1 VYDRRVTE
9 TKNVAGSAVFC
20 CIVYLYRYN
29 TNPVQANIDSVRQQR
44 DLLLQQMQAIDRL
57 RRGSLS
63 RQFFRSAPGDPAHRR
78 GPYYVLQGYFHG
90 QKFSERIPADQ
101 AEVVEQDVAN
111 YRHFQQLAEQFVS
124 LTDQFTRL
132 QDQAKDSKKNSSRRK
147 FTPNSS
153 GKPKRS

>member
-1 VYDRRVTE
+1 
-9 TKNVAGSAVFC
+9 
-20 CIVYLYRYN
+20 
-29 TNPVQANIDSVRQQR
+29 VQAKIDSVRQQR
-44 DLLLQQMQAIDRL
+44 DLVLQQMQAIDRL

-63 RQFFRSAPGDPAHRR
+63 RQFFRSAQGQRARPR

-101 AEVVEQDVAN
+101 AQVVEQDVAN
-111 YRHFQQLAEQFVS
+111 YRRFQQLAEQFVS
-124 LTDQFTRL
+124 LTDQLTRL